1 MSVRPAEVP
10 FDSPVI
16 QTDPLVVLSIFW
28 NGKIGLHLCW
38 VPCTVWGLELME
50 REEGGKWMPLAS
62 KDLARV
68 SGHACLWYMLE
79 HLLRLIQAGDSYRL
93 NLGWL

>member
-1 MSVRPAEVP
+1 MLG
-10 FDSPVI
+10 
-16 QTDPLVVLSIFW
+16 T
-28 NGKIGLHLCW
+28 LHCLGAG
-38 VPCTVWGLELME
+38 THG
-50 REEGGKWMPLAS
+50 EGGRGQVAPSSMPLAS